1 MNGAGVGLAP
11 TGGRTMVPGANVP
24 GAGAVARAAAVDVA
38 RKFWLSGAGISQPV
52 NPNSTSIEVNNNKSV
67 LRFMRELLQCS
78 NRRAHGVRR
87 VNYRGMA
94 SSIIHADD
102 ELQCRSRDGM

>member
-1 MNGAGVGLAP
+1 
-11 TGGRTMVPGANVP
+11 
-24 GAGAVARAAAVDVA
+24 
-38 RKFWLSGAGISQPV
+38 
-52 NPNSTSIEVNNNKSV
+52 
-67 LRFMRELLQCS
+67 MRELLQCS